1 MQTSVLKSVC
11 SATTVAFVALA
22 SATRGDAAP
31 NYYYQ
36 PPGGWQHTQKLA
48 HGLGV
53 WAQPGSHQRISVV
66 TSVYTGSLQEFT
78 RSQLAV
84 INRLPSAKVGAA
96 QRATVCRA
104 HPAMYIT
111 YEARIDGVP
120 TIYEEMLTIWSGVA
134 YIASYARGRSEL
146 STYDARTSL
155 TTLCGGLPPA
165 LTSGVSSQPSAHPG
179 ASPTPYLGPS
189 QAPETL
195 GTPEPTV
202 TPQDPN

>member
-1 MQTSVLKSVC
+1 MQTSILKSVC
-11 SATTVAFVALA
+11 SATLVAFVAVA

-36 PPGGWQHTQKLA
+36 PPGGWHHTQKLA

-53 WAQPGSHQRISVV
+53 WVQPGSNQRISVA

-84 INRLPSAKVGAA
+84 INRLPSVKVGSA
-96 QRATVCRA
+96 QRTTVCRA
-104 HPAMYIT
+104 HPATYIT
-111 YEARIDGVP
+111 YEARVDGAP
-120 TIYEEMLTIWSGVA
+120 TIFEEMLAIWSGVG
-134 YIASYARGRSEL
+134 YIASYARGQNEL
-146 STYDARTSL
+146 SAYDARTSL
-155 TTLCGGLPPA
+155 TTLCGGLPPG
-165 LTSGVSSQPSAHPG
+165 LPSGVSSQTSAHPSP
-179 ASPTPYLGPS
+179 SPTPYLGPS

-202 TPQDPN
+202 TPQDQE